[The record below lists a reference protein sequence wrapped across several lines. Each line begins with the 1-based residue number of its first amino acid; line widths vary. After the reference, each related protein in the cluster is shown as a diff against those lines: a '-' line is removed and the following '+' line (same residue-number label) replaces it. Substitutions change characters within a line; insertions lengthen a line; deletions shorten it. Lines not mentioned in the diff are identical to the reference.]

1 MFRFHFAKKDESH
14 ATYGP
19 TYLYRA
25 LCLSIA
31 AVFFIGSIPSAIRN
45 GISSSVLTLALAI
58 LFLFFSLY
66 RDYWKAC
73 RDKEEIEYIFG
84 FWPFLAKKKI
94 STDDIKYVKVSY
106 FRRGRKEMTRISLV
120 LSKGNEITLEAISS
134 RKSRGKSEANAYLF
148 ASFCSIALKTEGS
161 SSFTRKI

>member
-31 AVFFIGSIPSAIRN
+31 SIFFIGSLPSAIRN
-45 GISSSVLTLALAI
+45 GISSSVLTLSLAI

-73 RDKEEIEYIFG
+73 REKEEIEYIFG
-84 FWPFLAKKKI
+84 FWPFVTKKRI
-94 STDDIKYVKVSY
+94 STDEIKYVKVSY

-120 LSKGNEITLEAISS
+120 LGNKNEITIEALSS
-134 RKSRGKSEANAYLF
+134 RKSKGKSEANAYLF

-161 SSFTRKI
+161 SSFARKI